1 LKTYVATSNGGKLHE
16 LQAIFAG
23 STLELPTFPGYVA
36 VPEGDSS
43 YTENALR
50 KARGLQ
56 RQLRDA
62 GIAAWVLA
70 DDSGLEVAALG
81 GRPGVLSARYA
92 GEAASWAERRKHL
105 LDELRGLPASERGAR
120 FVSHLS
126 HLALVHADGSELVAA
141 GVVDGSIATEELG
154 AGGFGYDPIFFYP
167 PAGTTFAQMS
177 EEAKNHCSH
186 RRLAAGHLLGLLDM
200 HAR

>member
-1 LKTYVATSNGGKLHE
+1 LKTYVATSNNGKLHE

-23 STLELPTFPGYVA
+23 SKLELATFPGYVA
-36 VPEGDSS
+36 VAEGDSS

-56 RQLRDA
+56 RQLREA

-92 GEAASWAERRKHL
+92 GEDASWAERRKHL
-105 LDELRGLPASERGAR
+105 LDELRGVPVSARGAR
-120 FVSHLS
+120 FVSHV
-126 HLALVHADGSELVAA
+126 ALVHADGSELVAA
-141 GVVDGSIATEELG
+141 GAVDGSIATEELG
-154 AGGFGYDPIFFYP
+154 AGGFGYDPVFFYP

-177 EEAKNHCSH
+177 EEAKNRCSH
-186 RRLAAGHLLGLLDM
+186 RRLAADHLLGLLDV
-200 HAR
+200 HVR

>member
-1 LKTYVATSNGGKLHE
+1 MTTYVATSNSGKLHE
-16 LQAIFAG
+16 LQTIFAG
-23 STLELPTFPGYVA
+23 STLELATFPGYVA

-56 RQLRDA
+56 RQLREA

-92 GEAASWAERRKHL
+92 GEDASWAERRKHL
-105 LDELRGLPASERGAR
+105 LDELRGLPVSARGAR
-120 FVSHLS
+120 FVSHV
-126 HLALVHADGSELVAA
+126 ALVHADGSELVAA

-154 AGGFGYDPIFFYP
+154 AGGFGYDPVFFYP

-177 EEAKNHCSH
+177 EEAKNRCSH
-186 RRLAAGHLLGLLDM
+186 RRLAADHLLGLLDM
-200 HAR
+200 HVR